1 MDSIKKN
8 EMELLEVKITISEIM
23 SLNGTKSRSNS
34 KEEKKIS
41 EIVGIITDI
50 WQNKRF

>member
-23 SLNGTKSRSNS
+23 SLNGTKSRFNS
-34 KEEKKIS
+34 KEEKKS
-41 EIVGIITDI
+41 V
-50 WQNKRF
+50 KL